1 MNCLMC
7 GKDLFTSGTIEEIL
21 FRDDLLCSNCRSK
34 WVENKK
40 LSSWLYTNTYA

>member
-7 GKDLFTSGTIEEIL
+7 GKDLFTEGTIEEIL

-40 LSSWLYTNTYA
+40 NIAEVKS